1 MAIRNFKTSSIKN
14 GITVGGRTTFWDQ
27 TSVFSSSSFESIA
40 TVTVGTATS
49 TMTFTSI
56 PATYAHLQI
65 RGMLNGTAA
74 GTYNNVLMRLNG
86 DSGANY
92 SSHMMYG
99 DGATAGAVAET
110 SANRTY
116 GQIMVSQAS
125 TSSYVGVGVIDIL
138 DYANTSKYKTIRSLQ
153 GIEFNSAGDIRLG
166 SGNWRNT
173 AAITSIEFGTFS
185 GNFNVGSTL
194 ALYGIKVAV

>member
-1 MAIRNFKTSSIKN
+1 ML
-14 GITVGGRTTFWDQ
+14 VGNAYYFPN
-27 TSVFSSSSFESIA
+27 SYESIA

-56 PATYAHLQI
+56 PATYTHLQI

-74 GTYNNVLMRLNG
+74 GTYNNVRMGFNG

-92 SSHMMYG
+92 SSHLVYG
-99 DGATAGAVAET
+99 DGASAGAQAET
-110 SANRTY
+110 SGTRMY
-116 GQIMVSQAS
+116 GQILVSQAS
-125 TSSYVGVGVIDIL
+125 TATYVGVGVIDIL
-138 DYANTSKYKTIRSLQ
+138 DYANTNKYKTVKSLNGIDLNGSGQ
-153 GIEFNSAGDIRLG
+153 IEFN

-173 AAITSIEFGTFS
+173 AAITSIEFVTAS

-194 ALYGIKVAV
+194 ALYGIKGA